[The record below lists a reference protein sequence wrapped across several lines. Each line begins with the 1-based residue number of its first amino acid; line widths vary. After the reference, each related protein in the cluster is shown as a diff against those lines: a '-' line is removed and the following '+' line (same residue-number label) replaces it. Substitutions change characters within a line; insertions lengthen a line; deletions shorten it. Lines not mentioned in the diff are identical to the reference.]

1 MDAIPYYIGLRAFES
16 ENPLFMTR
24 AASGSFW
31 GRLTEKT
38 EYFWGTNLY
47 FAMMLAV
54 TAVSMVTGN
63 VVPST
68 VALAVLCAW
77 TLLFCRDI
85 LAAALPF
92 LLIFLLSTLQYK
104 DLTVF
109 LPCAP
114 LAALI
119 IGGLIVHLI
128 RWKKPLVAG
137 RSVRGLVAV
146 SIATILGGVGFI
158 PAAQYFSPL
167 SIYYALGLGAGL
179 LAAYLLLR
187 SELEM
192 PRSYDLLYRL
202 MQMLYTL
209 GLAMVL
215 AVGCYYLHH
224 WAEFAKCW
232 ELPGI
237 PYRNFAAT
245 ILVSTLPA
253 VFYMAGRDRRHLATV
268 FLWCAAM
275 FFSGSRSALLFGAV
289 MVLLGFIYLV
299 KRGYLSLWVFLAI
312 VVAVTA
318 AMALFG
324 SQVYEMFFGARGD
337 PDHFISPTEERWLLL
352 DRGFADFFNHPLLG
366 IGLGNQKNTDLFAG
380 VPGSMVFYHN
390 AILQVMGS
398 MGIVGVAAYAL
409 LLADRLRLLL
419 HDREVCYMAGL
430 YYLGMLM
437 VSMTNPGLFCPL
449 PNAALTVLV
458 FTVVEK
464 YVDGPATA
472 LSKRKL

>member
-1 MDAIPYYIGLRAFES
+1 
-16 ENPLFMTR
+16 MTQSS
-24 AASGSFW
+24 SGSFG
-31 GRLTEKT
+31 GRVTEKT

-47 FAMMLAV
+47 FAVMLAV
-54 TAVSMVTGN
+54 TAVSMVTRN

-77 TLLFCRDI
+77 MLLFCRDI

-92 LLIFLLSTLQYK
+92 LLIFLLSTLQYD
-104 DLTVF
+104 DLSVF

-119 IGGLIVHLI
+119 IGGLIVHLV

-137 RSVRGLVAV
+137 CSIRGLGAV

-179 LAAYLLLR
+179 LATYLLLR
-187 SELEM
+187 SELET

-224 WAEFAKCW
+224 WAEFARCW

-237 PYRNFAAT
+237 SYRNFAAT

-312 VVAVTA
+312 VMAVTV
-318 AMALFG
+318 AMGLFG
-324 SQVYEMFFGARGD
+324 SQVYDMFFGARGD
-337 PDHFISPTEERWLLL
+337 PDHFISPEERRWLLL

-390 AILQVMGS
+390 AVLQVMGS
-398 MGIVGVAAYAL
+398 MGIVGVTAYAL

-458 FTVVEK
+458 FTVLEK
-464 YVDGPATA
+464 YVDAPAAA

>member
-1 MDAIPYYIGLRAFES
+1 
-16 ENPLFMTR
+16 MTR